1 MAVSGGM
8 DYGKWMYRLDD
19 CTDRICGSDRNSG
32 RTAEKGSE
40 RDQLRK
46 NRNRLLLDK
55 ERGFREN
62 RKDFDHEG

>member
-1 MAVSGGM
+1 M
-8 DYGKWMYRLDD
+8 DRLDD
-19 CTDRICGSDRNSG
+19 CTDRICGSDRNSR